1 MSGIIWEGICL
12 EDSAFALEAGWLQ
25 FAEPQRSL
33 PCHRGHWT
41 LFSLSE
47 LRGPEMEPSL

>member
-12 EDSAFALEAGWLQ
+12 EDSAFALVAGWFQ
-25 FAEPQRSL
+25 FAE